1 MPFLS
6 QDDLREQAL
15 KLEQRLADAEAEKSQ
30 VCTELQD
37 LQRQLSQNQE
47 GKKLKAS
54 GEIWREGRE
63 EARSPEVVATL
74 CCSLPTVRSYLET
87 KGVMTPVNRFSAL
100 LGF

>member
-54 GEIWREGRE
+54 GEIWRERRGWKP
-63 EARSPEVVATL
+63 RSGSH
-74 CCSLPTVRSYLET
+74 SLLLAPNCEKLPRNLS
-87 KGVMTPVNRFSAL
+87 KGVMTPVNSFYAL